1 MGEVVHP
8 AGSAG
13 GASADSVVRVRRSA
27 CHAPL
32 SEVQAHPRAM
42 NAAGLQGIHSTGRDG
57 PPSSESRSQHS
68 SCGSS
73 KRFVRAVQIGCLLS
87 PVSAATPLAAARVSD
102 ESLCS
107 VMDSDV
113 LLASRE
119 YTRLS
124 ADSHPREGL
133 LVSRY
138 ARPLGFGAQR
148 GAPWEGEVD

>member
-13 GASADSVVRVRRSA
+13 GASADSVVRVRRSV

-32 SEVQAHPRAM
+32 SEVHSHPRTM
-42 NAAGLQGIHSTGRDG
+42 NAAGLQRIHSTGHDG

-68 SCGSS
+68 SSGSY
-73 KRFVRAVQIGCLLS
+73 KRFVCAVPMGCLLS
-87 PVSAATPLAAARVSD
+87 PVSEATPLGAASVSD
-102 ESLCS
+102 ESLRS
-107 VMDSDV
+107 VIDSDV
-113 LLASRE
+113 LAASGE

-124 ADSHPREGL
+124 ADSRPREGL

-138 ARPLGFGAQR
+138 GRRLGFGAQR
-148 GAPWEGEVD
+148 GAPGMER